1 MREISGA
8 EIVDVPIVIEALIE
22 RVRTDACGAIVTFIG
37 VVRETSDDER
47 AVDGLSYEV
56 YPQMA
61 LPEMELIARETR
73 ERFGPC
79 EVAIV
84 HRVGAL
90 VLGEASVA
98 IAVAAPHRA
107 LAFDACEYAIDELK
121 TRVSIWKKEHYRDG
135 EATWRS
141 NAGAKP

>member
-1 MREISGA
+1 MSGSGA
-8 EIVDVPIVIEALIE
+8 AIVDIPIVLEALVD
-22 RVRTDACGAIVTFIG
+22 RVRTDACGAIVTFLG

-61 LPEMELIARETR
+61 LPEMEAIARETR

-79 EVAIV
+79 EIAIV
-84 HRVGAL
+84 HRIGAL
-90 VLGEASVA
+90 ALGEASVA

-107 LAFDACEYAIDELK
+107 LAFDGCEYAIDELK
-121 TRVSIWKKEHYRDG
+121 SRVPIWKKEHYRDG
-135 EATWRS
+135 EATWRAK
-141 NAGAKP
+141 AGTSAT